1 MNSGRRGERSR
12 IDERARAVLAGFD
25 LLGGNQ
31 PRSLINKYAP
41 ASRGERANG
50 SRVTHGNSGLRHD

>member
-1 MNSGRRGERSR
+1 VNSGRRGERSR

-31 PRSLINKYAP
+31 PRSLIDKYAP
-41 ASRGERANG
+41 ANG
-50 SRVTHGNSGLRHD
+50 SRVTHDTCGTSS